1 MKKLVLTLPTLY
13 GDHHTTAV
21 RDILEKMEGVSD
33 VYASSSFHQVSLAF
47 DPKVVK
53 KEAIETALADQG
65 YRGDDPLQ
73 TYPTGVSERATRHTA
88 AHSGTG
94 DSLSF
99 AEATHSWEG
108 RPLWPCPGIEFRSTE

>member
-1 MKKLVLTLPTLY
+1 MEKLVLTLPTLY

-21 RDILEKMEGVSD
+21 RNILENIDGVSD
-33 VYASSSFHQVSLAF
+33 VYASSSFHQVSLSF

-65 YRGDDPLQ
+65 YRSDDPLLA
-73 TYPTGVSERATRHTA
+73 YPTGVSERVTRHTA

-94 DSLSF
+94 DSLAF
-99 AEATHSWEG
+99 AEATPSWEG
-108 RPLWPCPGIEFRSTE
+108 RPLWPCPGMEYRSTN

>member
-1 MKKLVLTLPTLY
+1 MEKLVLTLPTLY

-21 RDILEKMEGVSD
+21 RDILEKIDGVSD
-33 VYASSSFHQVSLAF
+33 VYASSSFNQVSLSF

-65 YRGDDPLQ
+65 YRSDDPLQ
-73 TYPTGVSERATRHTA
+73 AYPTGVSERVTRHTA

-94 DSLSF
+94 DSLAF
-99 AEATHSWEG
+99 AEATPSWEG
-108 RPLWPCPGIEFRSTE
+108 RPLWPCPGIEYRSTN